1 MLCSDDLYIYTAN
14 LDLSLEIRFCSASL
28 LLDVCTCTSLNTS
41 EWPFLKS
48 KSHLGTIMLVL
59 QFLSFILS
67 SWEFWS
73 QFFSVLFFFF
83 FLPFACPLLVTKL
96 FTLCFLKTSWIRPLL
111 IFLSYS
117 QSSGSLQ
124 ALLRLRHTGFLKNMF
139 LRGNNRC
146 KYHYSE
152 VSVRG
157 RWCSIDRKLKII
169 LLCIGALSV
178 SFNNLPSLCLRLLD

>member
-1 MLCSDDLYIYTAN
+1 MHVSEYLRMTISKTEIPSGYHYACPAVPFIQ
-14 LDLSLEIRFCSASL
+14 SLKLGILESIFFC
-28 LLDVCTCTSLNTS
+28 
-41 EWPFLKS
+41 
-48 KSHLGTIMLVL
+48 
-59 QFLSFILS
+59 
-67 SWEFWS
+67 
-73 QFFSVLFFFF
+73 FFFFFF

-96 FTLCFLKTSWIRPLL
+96 FTLCFLKTSWIQPLL

-139 LRGNNRC
+139 SRGNNRC
-146 KYHYSE
+146 KYQYSE
-152 VSVRG
+152 VSVGG

-169 LLCIGALSV
+169 LLRIGALSV

>member
-14 LDLSLEIRFCSASL
+14 LDLSLEIGFCSASL

-41 EWPFLKS
+41 EWPFLKP

-59 QFLSFILS
+59 QFLSFSLS

-73 QFFSVLFFFF
+73 QFFSVS
-83 FLPFACPLLVTKL
+83 FACPLLVTKL
-96 FTLCFLKTSWIRPLL
+96 FTLCFLKTSWIQPLL

-139 LRGNNRC
+139 SRGNNRC
-146 KYHYSE
+146 KYHYNE
-152 VSVRG
+152 VSVGR

-169 LLCIGALSV
+169 LLRIGALSV